1 MTYQAFFFN
10 AILQCWCLSVK
21 LEIKLSCVLP
31 VNCNEFDTTVHV
43 HQLYV
48 RQKNVFYD
56 VIRDAC
62 LSAHLCTEDSLVCI
76 TLRLISSLIGVVW
89 LRYWIQSLNA
99 DT

>member
-1 MTYQAFFFN
+1 MTYQAFFN

-21 LEIKLSCVLP
+21 PEIKLSCVW
-31 VNCNEFDTTVHV
+31 NYNEFDTTVHV

-62 LSAHLCTEDSLVCI
+62 LSAHLCTEDSLVCF

>member
-1 MTYQAFFFN
+1 MTYQAFFN
-10 AILQCWCLSVK
+10 VILQCWCLSVK
-21 LEIKLSCVLP
+21 LEIKLSCVL
-31 VNCNEFDTTVHV
+31 NYNEFDTTVHV

-76 TLRLISSLIGVVW
+76 TLRLISSLI
-89 LRYWIQSLNA
+89 
-99 DT
+99 